1 MSDFEGVDWIDE
13 PVVAELSAR
22 KEAAPDGVKDKFY
35 KSGDGK
41 ELDDTF
47 EIVQQMI
54 DFGDE

>member
-1 MSDFEGVDWIDE
+1 MDFTGIFKDGDDKRYT
-13 PVVAELSAR
+13 LS
-22 KEAAPDGVKDKFY
+22 KAAPEGVKDEFY

-54 DFGDE
+54 DFGEYD